1 MYIYI
6 IYIHVYIIYIIYIP
20 IFRYRTVSPNPG
32 EASFSTAADD
42 ANTVTA
48 GGASFEFCP
57 LVRTML
63 FNVIHGCV

>member
-1 MYIYI
+1 MCIIAYIYI
-6 IYIHVYIIYIIYIP
+6 YTLYIYPHISLPHCL
-20 IFRYRTVSPNPG
+20 PNPG

-63 FNVIHGCV
+63 FNVIHGCA